1 MSLHLD
7 STYPFWLLLPIAV
20 IAGWIMWFLYF
31 RMQSGSPL
39 PKGSRIL
46 LGINRFIVIV
56 LTGLLFIS
64 PWIRTAVKKEVKP
77 VFILARD
84 NSSSMKGSKDS
95 AILQDLRNDYLDRLA
110 GILKKDYEVQEYLFG
125 EKARPGRNWNYSD
138 FFTRSDVLFD
148 EVRLL
153 SQTRDIGG
161 MIVVTDG
168 VVTRGKSFSEA
179 ARNFPIPVYFLATG
193 DTSRLP
199 DLSILEIATNEW
211 VRRNSL
217 FQARIYFKL
226 EEWPDDPVRIR
237 ITGREGV
244 LAEKDVE
251 VGDQTELYADFEIQ
265 APDHGTLELKAAILS
280 GLPEKNVENNQRSFR
295 VHVIGEDAQVM
306 ALYEAPHPDLAAIEK
321 ALGGLPQVVIE
332 ARQAGD
338 FDTIPKSCNLLIF
351 HGLPSVIHPVKQVLG
366 MARLR
371 KIPMMFIMT
380 RSTEPGLSEEL
391 SMNLSVGSLRK
402 EPEPV
407 QGVLSQGF
415 TLFTLPEDF
424 TEHLKAWPP
433 LYVPFESYAPASSVT
448 NMVTQRIGSV
458 ELPDPLILFSRP
470 EDSKLGIITAE
481 GIWMWR
487 MHDYLEFGDHRVFD
501 EMVAR
506 IIQYLLQDEQKDHF
520 SVTFPQDVNEYMN
533 IRVTARLIN
542 ESFESVN
549 QPDVTLSIA
558 NSAGQVFEYL
568 MGRSAD
574 YYELNLPGFP
584 AGDYNYE
591 AITQMG
597 PEKYSD
603 QGLLRIVSLYQEQK
617 DPVAEHGDL
626 KLVSYITG
634 GGFYVESEV
643 DGFLHDMGKIK
654 PPEKLL
660 RPEYKWYDLI
670 NLAWLFGLLVLFLA
684 LEWFFRR
691 WYGTR

>member
-1 MSLHLD
+1 MSLHLE
-7 STYPFWLLLPIAV
+7 STYPFWLLLPIAA
-20 IAGWIMWFLYF
+20 IAAWIVWFLYF
-31 RMQSGSPL
+31 RTQSGSPL

-64 PWIRTAVKKEVKP
+64 PWIRTTVRKEFKP
-77 VFILARD
+77 VFILACD
-84 NSSSMKGSKDS
+84 NSCSMKGGQDS
-95 AILQDLRNDYLDRLA
+95 AILRNRRSDYLDRLA
-110 GILKKDYEVQEYLFG
+110 VILKKDYEVQDYLFG
-125 EKARPGRNWNYSD
+125 EKARPGRSWNYSD

-153 SQTRDIGG
+153 SQARDIAG

-193 DTSRLP
+193 DTSRQP

-217 FQARIYFKL
+217 FQTRIFFKM
-226 EEWPDDPVRIR
+226 EEWPDAPVRIR
-237 ITGREGV
+237 ITSREGI
-244 LAEKDVE
+244 LTEKDVE
-251 VGDQTELYADFEIQ
+251 IGDHTEWYADFEIQ
-265 APDHGTLELKAAILS
+265 APDHGTMDLKAEILS
-280 GLPEKNVENNQRSFR
+280 GLPENNIENNQRPFR
-295 VHVIGEDAQVM
+295 VHVIGEDAQVL

-321 ALGGLPQVVIE
+321 ALGGLPQVVVE

-338 FDTIPKSCNLLIF
+338 FDTIPESCNLLIF
-351 HGLPSVIHPVKQVLG
+351 HGLPSITHPVKQVLG
-366 MARLR
+366 TARLR

-380 RSTEPGLSEEL
+380 GSTEPGLSEEL

-402 EPEPV
+402 EPEPA

-424 TEHLKAWPP
+424 TGHLKAWPP
-433 LYVPFESYAPASSVT
+433 LYVPFESYAPASGVT

-487 MHDYLEFGDHRVFD
+487 MLDYLEFGDHRVFD
-501 EMVAR
+501 EMVTR
-506 IIQYLLQDEQKDHF
+506 IIQYLVQDEQKERF

-542 ESFESVN
+542 ESLESVN

-574 YYELNLPGFP
+574 YYALNLPGFP

-597 PEKYSD
+597 SEKYSD
-603 QGLLRIVSLYQEQK
+603 QGLLRITSLYQEQK

-634 GGFYVESEV
+634 GGFYIESEV

-660 RPEYKWYDLI
+660 RPEYKWHDLI